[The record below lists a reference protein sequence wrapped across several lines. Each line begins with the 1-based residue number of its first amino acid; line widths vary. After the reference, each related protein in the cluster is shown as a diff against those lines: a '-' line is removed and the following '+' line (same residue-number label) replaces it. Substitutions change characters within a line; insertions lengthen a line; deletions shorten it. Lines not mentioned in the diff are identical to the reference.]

1 MRKAL
6 PTSAVVL
13 ILCLGHV
20 HLGVGGQATED
31 QVRKLLSE
39 AQGLGGAGQ
48 YAKALERVR
57 PLAEQAGRIA
67 GKPGLLYDV
76 LDYEHFLLLKTGAF
90 REALQTGLR
99 IEELG
104 RKIGERRSP
113 WDCLKIADAYLG
125 LKEYDKALD
134 WVEKAVKERGFAKLD
149 TLQGEKFAPLRE
161 IPRFKALLA
170 DVEKSLGIGQAARD
184 FQVTLLDGTAFA
196 LSKQAGKIVLI
207 DFWDVGCL
215 PCRKAMPHLKELH
228 RKYGGQGLEIIG
240 ISLDTDRKLLE
251 GFLKKYHL
259 PWKMACTWRR
269 TARPSS
275 SVGRMPIRTRISPCR
290 APGVAVSSAEERASC
305 SAVIS
310 PFLRRNSPSDSER
323 SLEVAKMTSPSRKK
337 ICLAVPARATSSTP
351 ATP

>member
-13 ILCLGHV
+13 VLCLGLV

-48 YAKALERVR
+48 YTKALERVR

-113 WDCLKIADAYLG
+113 WDCLKIADACLG
-125 LKEYDKALD
+125 LEDYGQALD
-134 WVEKAVKERGFAKLD
+134 WIEKAVRERGFTKLD

-161 IPRFKALLA
+161 TPRFRALVA
-170 DVEKSLGIGQAARD
+170 EIEKSLGIGQTAKD
-184 FQVTLLDGTAFA
+184 FRIALLDGTPFA
-196 LSKQAGKIVLI
+196 LSGQAGKVVLI

-240 ISLDTDRKLLE
+240 ISLDTDRKLLDA
-251 GFLKKYHL
+251 FLKKYDL
-259 PWKMACTWRR
+259 PWKIACTFEGWGDE
-269 TARPSS
+269 TAKLYR
-275 SVGRMPIRTRISPCR
+275 V
-290 APGVAVSSAEERASC
+290 
-305 SAVIS
+305 
-310 PFLRRNSPSDSER
+310 N
-323 SLEVAKMTSPSRKK
+323 
-337 ICLAVPARATSSTP
+337 STP
-351 ATP
+351 STWLIDRRGILRGVNLSGEDLTKAILALL